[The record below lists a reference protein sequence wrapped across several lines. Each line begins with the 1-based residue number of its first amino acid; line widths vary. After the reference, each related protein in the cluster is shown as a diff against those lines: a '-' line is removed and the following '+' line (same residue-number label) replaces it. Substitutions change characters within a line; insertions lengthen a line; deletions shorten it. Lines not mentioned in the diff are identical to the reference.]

1 MKLTGRM
8 KNDLYPANILFLI
21 IILVFTGCK
30 SNKDLDNKREVP
42 SELKPLVAAPEF
54 NADSAYY
61 YIQKQVEFGP
71 RIPNTPAHYQTGT
84 YLEKKLR
91 SFNASVELQ
100 EFQEATY
107 NGEVLSLKNIIA
119 SFHPEKSRRIL
130 LGAHWD
136 TRPFSDKDPKNPQMP
151 FDGANDGGS
160 GVGVLLEIA
169 RVVSIHEPK
178 NAGID
183 IIFFDGEDYGEPEF
197 NKEEV
202 INSGKIYWCLG
213 SQYWSKNK
221 HKRNYMAYYGILL
234 DMVGG
239 RGATFY
245 KEGGSMQFARKIV
258 EKVWDTGH
266 RAGFGQYFIN
276 QTSPGITDDHIF
288 VNRDAKIPMINIV
301 EYDPDDPNSYFGA
314 YHHTQDDNMELIDRN
329 TIRAVG
335 QTLLHVIYNE

>member
-1 MKLTGRM
+1 MKS
-8 KNDLYPANILFLI
+8 NLYNLFILFFI
-21 IILVFTGCK
+21 TALVFSACK
-30 SNKDLDNKREVP
+30 PDKGLEERQASSIDI
-42 SELKPLVAAPEF
+42 KPLITAPEF
-54 NADSAYY
+54 NADSAYF

-71 RIPNTPAHYQTGT
+71 RIPNTPSHFQTGT
-84 YLEKKLR
+84 YLENKLK
-91 SFNASVELQ
+91 SLNAFVEIQ
-100 EFQEATY
+100 EFQEPTY

-136 TRPFSDKDPKNPQMP
+136 TRPFSDKDPENPQKP

-169 RVVSIHEPK
+169 RIVSIHEPN

-183 IIFFDGEDYGEPEF
+183 IIFFDGEDYGQPEF
-197 NKEEV
+197 YDGE
-202 INSGKIYWCLG
+202 ILNSSKTYWCLG

-234 DMVGG
+234 DMVGAK
-239 RGATFY
+239 GATFY
-245 KEGGSMQFARKIV
+245 KEGGSVQFAKKIV
-258 EKVWDTGH
+258 DKVWDAGH
-266 RAGFGQYFIN
+266 ICGFSQFFIN

-301 EYDPDDPNSYFGA
+301 EYDPEDPSSYFGF
-314 YHHTQDDNMELIDRN
+314 YHHTQNDNMDLIDRE
-329 TIRAVG
+329 TLKAVG

>member
-1 MKLTGRM
+1 M
-8 KNDLYPANILFLI
+8 
-21 IILVFTGCK
+21 
-30 SNKDLDNKREVP
+30 
-42 SELKPLVAAPEF
+42 APEF
-54 NADSAYY
+54 NADSAYS
-61 YIQKQVEFGP
+61 YIRTQVEFGP
-71 RIPNTPAHYQTGT
+71 RIPNTPSHYQTGT
-84 YLEKKLR
+84 YLEMKLR
-91 SFNASVELQ
+91 SFNAVVELQ
-100 EFQEATY
+100 EFQEAAY

-136 TRPFSDKDPKNPQMP
+136 TRPFSDKDVENPQKP

-169 RVVSIHEPK
+169 RIVSIYEPK

-183 IIFFDGEDYGEPEF
+183 IVFFDGEDYGEPEY

-202 INSGKIYWCLG
+202 INSSKIYWCLG

-258 EKVWDTGH
+258 EKVWDAGH
-266 RAGFGQYFIN
+266 TSGFGQYFIN

-301 EYDPDDPNSYFGA
+301 EYDPEDPNSYFGS
-314 YHHTQDDNMELIDRN
+314 YHHTQNDNMDLIDRN
-329 TIRAVG
+329 TLKAVG
-335 QTLLHVIYNE
+335 QTVLHVIYNE

>member
-1 MKLTGRM
+1 MKS
-8 KNDLYPANILFLI
+8 NLYPAIVMFLFTV
-21 IILVFTGCK
+21 LVSIGCRTD
-30 SNKDLDNKREVP
+30 KDPKRRIDYPTEI
-42 SELKPLVAAPEF
+42 KPTVVAPEF

-71 RIPNTPAHYQTGT
+71 RIPNTTSHYQTGT
-84 YLEKKLR
+84 YLEMKLR
-91 SFNASVELQ
+91 SFNAKVELQ
-100 EFQEATY
+100 EFQETTY

-130 LGAHWD
+130 LAAHWD
-136 TRPFSDKDPKNPQMP
+136 TRPFSDKDLENPQKP

-169 RVVSIHEPK
+169 RILSIHEPK
-178 NAGID
+178 KAGID

-202 INSGKIYWCLG
+202 INSSKIYWCLG
-213 SQYWSKNK
+213 SQHWSKNK

-239 RGATFY
+239 RDATFY
-245 KEGGSMQFARKIV
+245 KEGGSMQFAKKIV
-258 EKVWDTGH
+258 EKVWD
-266 RAGFGQYFIN
+266 AGQISGFSQYFIN

-301 EYDPDDPNSYFGA
+301 EYDPEDPNSYFGS
-314 YHHTQDDNMELIDRN
+314 YHHTQNDNMDLIDRS
-329 TIRAVG
+329 TLKAVG

>member
-1 MKLTGRM
+1 MKS
-8 KNDLYPANILFLI
+8 NLYRAWI
-21 IILVFTGCK
+21 IVFFTALVFVSCK
-30 SNKDLDNKREVP
+30 PDRDLEKNAERPADI
-42 SELKPLVAAPEF
+42 KPLVVAPEF

-61 YIQKQVEFGP
+61 YIRKQVEFGP
-71 RIPNTPAHYQTGT
+71 RIPNTPSHFQTGT
-84 YLEKKLR
+84 YLETKLK
-91 SFNASVELQ
+91 SFNAVVESQ
-100 EFQEATY
+100 EFQESTY
-107 NGEVLSLKNIIA
+107 NGEILSLKNIIA

-136 TRPFSDKDPKNPQMP
+136 TRPFSDKDAEKPQIP

-169 RVVSIHEPK
+169 RVVSMHEPK

-183 IIFFDGEDYGEPEF
+183 IIFFDGEDYGEPDFYEGEIL
-197 NKEEV
+197 NT
-202 INSGKIYWCLG
+202 SKIYWCLG

-245 KEGGSMQFARKIV
+245 KEGGSMQYAKKVV
-258 EKVWDTGH
+258 EKVWDAGH
-266 RAGFGQYFIN
+266 KSGFSQYFIN

-301 EYDPDDPNSYFGA
+301 EYDPEDSNSYFGP
-314 YHHTQDDNMELIDRN
+314 YHHTQNDNMDLIDKG
-329 TIRAVG
+329 TLKAVG

>member
-1 MKLTGRM
+1 MYR
-8 KNDLYPANILFLI
+8 ANILFLI
-21 IILVFTGCK
+21 IILVLTGCK
-30 SNKDLDNKREVP
+30 PSKDLDYQNEVP
-42 SELKPLVAAPEF
+42 SEIKPLVAAPEF

-71 RIPNTPAHYQTGT
+71 RIPNTPPHYQTGI
-84 YLEKKLR
+84 YLEMKLR

-119 SFHPEKSRRIL
+119 SFHPEKTRRIL
-130 LGAHWD
+130 LAAHWD
-136 TRPFSDKDPKNPQMP
+136 TRPFSDKDPENPQMP

-169 RVVSIHEPK
+169 RIVSIQEPQT
-178 NAGID
+178 AGID

-245 KEGGSMQFARKIV
+245 KEGGSMQFAKKIV
-258 EKVWDTGH
+258 EKVWDAGH
-266 RAGFGQYFIN
+266 TSGFGQYFIN

-301 EYDPDDPNSYFGA
+301 EYDPEDPNSYFGP
-314 YHHTQDDNMELIDRN
+314 YHHTQDDNMELIDKN
-329 TIRAVG
+329 TLKAVG